1 MLSMEIDEK
10 PEKTQKVG
18 IKTKIKKTRIV
29 EDYGFRT
36 VVLATISLFIGI
48 FFAFLHAIY
57 AVIYDSVWFA
67 LLATH
72 YLILSIQRI
81 AILLISYSSQER
93 FAGNPQRK
101 RLADARMYS
110 LTGIVILVIAVI
122 LAFAVLQISLV
133 QSPPVLGM
141 AVAILSAAYT
151 TYKMT
156 MGIINAVRAKRFH
169 DPVVKTIRN
178 IDLIDGIVSLF
189 ILETTLI
196 GTFGAIAE
204 MRLLLAIS
212 GAVAC
217 AFKVYLSI
225 YMIIRG
231 HFKVKKIKAEIA
243 AQKAESNAIAP
254 QISPD
259 EEVLEEIAA
268 ADDGQAEE

>member
-1 MLSMEIDEK
+1 MEFDEK
-10 PEKTQKVG
+10 PEKTRKVG
-18 IKTKIKKTRIV
+18 LKSKLKSTRIV

-36 VVLATISLFIGI
+36 VVLAIVSLFVGI

-81 AILLISYSSQER
+81 AVLLISQSSQER
-93 FAGNPQRK
+93 YAGNAQRK

-156 MGIINAVRAKRFH
+156 MGIINAVRAKKFH

-178 IDLIDGIVSLF
+178 VDLIDGIVSLF

-204 MRLLLAIS
+204 MRLLLVIS

-217 AFKVYLSI
+217 AFKIYLSI

-231 HFKVKKIKAEIA
+231 HFKVKKIKTEIV
-243 AQKAESNAIAP
+243 AQKAEADTIAP

-259 EEVLEEIAA
+259 EEV
-268 ADDGQAEE
+268 AEESVAITDGGETNE